1 MRPLLVWIPA
11 ALLAA
16 PAPPSQEGPSVFSR
30 GNLVAWCIV
39 PFDAAGRGPE
49 QRAGMLKRLGITRL
63 AYDWREKDIP
73 SFDAEAAALARHGIR
88 LHAFWLTSG
97 PAPESQKSVQTV
109 LDFLKR
115 RGRGTEI
122 WYMFVPPKDFAALTQ
137 EAKVEMVS
145 RAAGYLASEAEQF
158 GSRVGLYNHGG
169 WFGEPDNQIAV
180 INRLGRKNVGIVYNF
195 HHGREQMDR
204 FAELFGRM
212 LPYLMAVNLNG
223 MRAGGAMI
231 LPLGEGDRELGMLRV
246 IRESG
251 YRGPIGILGHRPE
264 MDVEVSLRQNLDGL
278 RKLLAQLG
286 DQAALR
292 TYETVP

>member
-16 PAPPSQEGPSVFSR
+16 PAPPAQDSRSVFSR
-30 GNLVAWCIV
+30 DNLVAWCIV

-122 WYMFVPPKDFAALTQ
+122 WYMFAPPKDFAALAQ

-204 FAELFGRM
+204 FADLFGRM

-223 MRAGGAMI
+223 MRAGGPMI
-231 LPLGEGDRELGMLRV
+231 LSLGEGDREAGMLRV
-246 IRESG
+246 IRDSG

-264 MDVEVSLRQNLDGL
+264 MDVEVCLRQNLDGL

-292 TYETVP
+292 TSETVP